1 MKHLA
6 VRLYLLWSRLC
17 AVITVYSPPVTVTMA
32 RRGRA
37 LSTGA
42 PLQPF
47 PSAAFMS
54 SGCHGDQQWAWLHCA
69 SDVLEGAT
77 WCAFPSPLF
86 LLLCCVEGSQL
97 LAPLVLELAADTVN
111 SGEHSL
117 LPQIE
122 EQHWGL
128 VTYQNQ
134 VIINCLVLLKSSKLA
149 QSIICL
155 LKVV

>member
-1 MKHLA
+1 M
-6 VRLYLLWSRLC
+6 
-17 AVITVYSPPVTVTMA
+17 
-32 RRGRA
+32 
-37 LSTGA
+37 
-42 PLQPF
+42 
-47 PSAAFMS
+47 
-54 SGCHGDQQWAWLHCA
+54 
-69 SDVLEGAT
+69 
-77 WCAFPSPLF
+77 
-86 LLLCCVEGSQL
+86 
-97 LAPLVLELAADTVN
+97 LELAADTVN

-134 VIINCLVLLKSSKLA
+134 VIINCLVLLKSSELA